1 MESLIKELNQ
11 CVKGTEQFWNRPTT
25 TEGESIL
32 QVAAS
37 LLSDG
42 TPLTKHILARP
53 GSLYYR
59 RTTAARWDAGN

>member
-1 MESLIKELNQ
+1 M
-11 CVKGTEQFWNRPTT
+11 KGTEKFWTRPTA

-32 QVAAS
+32 QVTAS

-42 TPLTKHILARP
+42 DPLTKHILSHP

-59 RTTAARWDAGN
+59 RTTAARLEAVG